1 LDEKEVKMEEMNQV
15 EGTSTEIK
23 DPIAVLAALERAKAD
38 AKKFREEKD
47 ALVIQLDEF
56 TKKSSEINSKLLNE
70 KISKH
75 LSERGIQNADRLL
88 KYIKL
93 DEIKMS
99 DDYEIVGLDTQIDDL
114 KEDLPELF
122 DPKVIVGGKADSGT
136 QGAVNV
142 PLTASEIQSRMIL
155 GR

>member
-1 LDEKEVKMEEMNQV
+1 MNQV

-122 DPKVIVGGKADSGT
+122 DVKVIVGGKADSGT

>member
-1 LDEKEVKMEEMNQV
+1 MNQV

-88 KYIKL
+88 KYINL

-122 DPKVIVGGKADSGT
+122 DVKVIVGGKADSGT
-136 QGAVNV
+136 QGAVNT
-142 PLTASEIQSRMIL
+142 PLSASEIQARMIL

>member
-122 DPKVIVGGKADSGT
+122 DVKVIVGGKADSGT

>member
-1 LDEKEVKMEEMNQV
+1 MNQV

-23 DPIAVLAALERAKAD
+23 DPVAVLAALERAKAD
-38 AKKFREEKD
+38 AKRFREEKE
-47 ALVIQLDEF
+47 ALETQVEDYKNKTSQV
-56 TKKSSEINSKLLNE
+56 NSQLLNE
-70 KISKH
+70 KIAKH

-99 DDYEIVGLDTQIDDL
+99 DNYEIVGLDTQIDDL

-122 DPKVIVGGKADSGT
+122 K
-136 QGAVNV
+136 
-142 PLTASEIQSRMIL
+142 
-155 GR
+155 

>member
-1 LDEKEVKMEEMNQV
+1 MNQV

>member
-1 LDEKEVKMEEMNQV
+1 MEEMNQV

-38 AKKFREEKD
+38 AKRFREEKE
-47 ALVIQLDEF
+47 ALETQVEDYKNRTSQV
-56 TKKSSEINSKLLNE
+56 NNQLLNE

-99 DDYEIVGLDTQIDDL
+99 DDYEIVGLDSQIDDL

-142 PLTASEIQSRMIL
+142 PLSASEIQARLIL

>member
-1 LDEKEVKMEEMNQV
+1 MNQV

-23 DPIAVLAALERAKAD
+23 DPVAVLAALERAKAD
-38 AKKFREEKD
+38 AKRFREEKE
-47 ALVIQLDEF
+47 ALETQVEDYKNKTSQV
-56 TKKSSEINSKLLNE
+56 NSQLLNE
-70 KISKH
+70 KIAKH

-99 DDYEIVGLDTQIDDL
+99 DNYEIVGLDTQIDDL

-122 DPKVIVGGKADSGT
+122 DPKVIVGGKADSAT
-136 QGAVNV
+136 QGAVNA
-142 PLTASEIQSRMIL
+142 PLSAW
-155 GR
+155 